1 MLPRPRPAVFTDHSG
16 LVYLFIY
23 LFINHIHHLSII
35 YSLFCGAAGGAKS
48 CPPIKLFSADNLN
61 EGLALAAQVAAR
73 PRTLP
78 ISLHSCVWET

>member
-1 MLPRPRPAVFTDHSG
+1 M
-16 LVYLFIY
+16 
-23 LFINHIHHLSII
+23 I